1 MSDIEI
7 PDGYKADPRG
17 ALVPIDM
24 IKPERLEEDALVIEL
39 TKRAKELNSLLAE
52 FKAKTLGDVDAM
64 LALIDEKYD
73 AKKGGKKGNVT
84 LTSFDGTL
92 QIHVAVGESI
102 AFGPELNSAKELIDS
117 CVLRWSENSGSEIQV
132 LVQHAFQTN
141 KQGKIDTGRVLG
153 LRNLDIK
160 DEEWLR
166 AMEAIADAVR
176 VTGSKT
182 YARFY
187 ERDPK
192 TEDKT
197 PISLDLAKA

>member
-1 MSDIEI
+1 MSDIQI

-17 ALVPIDM
+17 ALVPIAT
-24 IKPERLEEDALVIEL
+24 IKPERLAEDELVLEL
-39 TKRAKELNSLLAE
+39 AARAKALNKQLAD
-52 FKAKTLGDVDAM
+52 FKAQALGDVEAL
-64 LALIDEKYD
+64 LALIAEKYD

-84 LTSFDGTL
+84 LTSFDGML
-92 QIHVAVGESI
+92 QVQVAVGESI
-102 AFGPELNSAKELIDS
+102 AFGPELTSAKELIDS
-117 CVLRWSENSGSEIQV
+117 CVLRWSENSGSEIQA

-153 LRNLDIK
+153 LRSLDIQ

-192 TEDKT
+192 TEDKK
-197 PISLDLAKA
+197 PISLDLANA